1 MLSTRP
7 HLVVLV
13 HQKAFTTAL
22 ESRPLN
28 DLSPFV
34 MFKTAQNHVETFHQI
49 LPEVQTNSC
58 LFISKVNK
66 LEKSFYRLLNLSME
80 FSDFFSFLNPV
91 KSFKR
96 RVAVTKFLKLF
107 HFDFPR
113 L

>member
-66 LEKSFYRLLNLSME
+66 LEKSFDCLLNLSME
-80 FSDFFSFLNPV
+80 FSDFFFISEYG
-91 KSFKR
+91 K
-96 RVAVTKFLKLF
+96 KF
-107 HFDFPR
+107 
-113 L
+113 

>member
-49 LPEVQTNSC
+49 LLAEVQTNSC

-80 FSDFFSFLNPV
+80 FSDFFFISESG
-91 KSFKR
+91 K
-96 RVAVTKFLKLF
+96 KF
-107 HFDFPR
+107 
-113 L
+113 